1 MEAVTLATAQQVTQH
16 RTAPALRTPKLPL
29 HPRVI
34 PCPQPTAQMRPSL
47 SMSTGKRA
55 PQQITHHISPPPLQ
69 PTLNSEA
76 PLLAMLQAHIPSIP
90 EVHTVPA
97 LALAIALLQEQAT
110 NNTTSAPLMNNM
122 NNGGLLNK
130 VSIGMGRV
138 AEGAGIQTLG
148 MMVGMGSR
156 HPRMTM
162 EIFMTTGRLQS
173 SLCST

>member
-1 MEAVTLATAQQVTQH
+1 
-16 RTAPALRTPKLPL
+16 
-29 HPRVI
+29 
-34 PCPQPTAQMRPSL
+34 
-47 SMSTGKRA
+47 MSTGKRA

-76 PLLAMLQAHIPSIP
+76 PLLAMLQAHMDRVALQQEATVQEVTTAQLPSIP